1 MNAYEGENNVNLRA
15 TLLRIRQNN
24 DFTLN
29 IESQYAAVNLARLVT
44 QMCDFD
50 HG

>member
-29 IESQYAAVNLARLVT
+29 IESQSFDIAVSDT
-44 QMCDFD
+44 SDK
-50 HG
+50 